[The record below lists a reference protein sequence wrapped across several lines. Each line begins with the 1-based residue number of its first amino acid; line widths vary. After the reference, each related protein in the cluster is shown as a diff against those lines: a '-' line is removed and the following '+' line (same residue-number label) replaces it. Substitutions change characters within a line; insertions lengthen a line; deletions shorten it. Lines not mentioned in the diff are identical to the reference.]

1 MTGTEGGDAGRR
13 GHDVGSMQTLSEQ
26 APERGSFSLHGGPL
40 HRLGSRL
47 HLVRGGTNTV
57 ALGFAI
63 SLSLWGVL
71 VALAFIEGAGR
82 QLFSVAAVGG
92 HVRLL
97 LVIPLFFL
105 CESLLDP
112 RMTVFVR
119 TIVDSGVV
127 PRNAWPALD
136 AEIARI
142 DRWKASWLPDALCLA
157 AAVALM
163 LAAPTVQLPGAAL
176 SYHPAQAATEA
187 TLAGQWYWGVCLTLF
202 RFLVFRWLWRLALWY
217 GFLWRVS
224 RLPLSLVPTHPDGA
238 AGLGYLEVV
247 HAHFTPLVFALSAV
261 EAASFAEGI
270 ATGRTTFEALYPAL
284 AIVLV
289 ADALLFVMPLLIFAP
304 RLWACRVKGL
314 GDYMVFASRY
324 VDGFDRKWLAAGPR
338 DEKALLGT
346 PDLQS
351 LADLANSFNIVRNM
365 RWAPVSRRLLIDL
378 GLAALLPLLPLLL
391 LAYPIAEL
399 AEIFFTKLM
408 GLRA

>member
-1 MTGTEGGDAGRR
+1 
-13 GHDVGSMQTLSEQ
+13 MQTLSEQ
-26 APERGSFSLHGGPL
+26 APGRPGFSLLGGPL
-40 HRLGSRL
+40 HRLGCRL

-63 SLSLWGVL
+63 ALLLWGVL
-71 VALAFIEGAGR
+71 VALALLEGAGR
-82 QLFSVAAVGG
+82 QLFSIAAVGW

-112 RMTVFVR
+112 RMAAFVR

-127 PRNAWPALD
+127 PRSAWPALQ

-142 DRWKASWLPDALCLA
+142 ERRKASWLPDTLCLA

-163 LAAPTVQLPGAAL
+163 LAAPMAQLPGTAM
-176 SYHPAQAATEA
+176 SYHPAASEA
-187 TLAGQWYWGVCLTLF
+187 TLAGQWYWWVCLTLF
-202 RFLVFRWLWRLALWY
+202 RFLVLRWLWRLVVWY

-224 RLPLSLVPTHPDGA
+224 RLPLDLVPTHPDGA

-247 HAHFTPLVFALSAV
+247 HAHFTPLVSALSAV
-261 EAASFAEGI
+261 EAASFAEGV
-270 ATGRTTFEALYPAL
+270 ATGRTTFDALYPAL
-284 AIVLV
+284 ATVLA

-314 GDYMVFASRY
+314 GDYTIFASRY
-324 VDGFDRKWLAAGPR
+324 VEDFDRKWLPAASR
-338 DEKALLGT
+338 DDKALLGT

-351 LADLANSFNIVRNM
+351 LADLANSVNIVRNM

-378 GLAALLPLLPLLL
+378 ALAALLPLLPLLL

>member
-1 MTGTEGGDAGRR
+1 
-13 GHDVGSMQTLSEQ
+13 MQILSEQ
-26 APERGSFSLHGGPL
+26 APGRASFSLLGGPL
-40 HRLGSRL
+40 HRLGCRL

-57 ALGFAI
+57 ALGLAI
-63 SLSLWGVL
+63 ALLLWSVL
-71 VALAFIEGAGR
+71 VALALLEGAGR
-82 QLFSVAAVGG
+82 QLFSIAAVGG

-112 RMTVFVR
+112 RMAAFVR

-127 PRNAWPALD
+127 PRSAWPALE

-142 DRWKASWLPDALCLA
+142 ERRKAAWLPDALCLA
-157 AAVALM
+157 AAVALT
-163 LAAPTVQLPGAAL
+163 LAAPMAQLPGTAMA
-176 SYHPAQAATEA
+176 YHPAASEA
-187 TLAGQWYWGVCLTLF
+187 TLAGQWYWWVCLTLF
-202 RFLVFRWLWRLALWY
+202 RFLVLRWLWRLAVWY

-224 RLPLSLVPTHPDGA
+224 RLPLDLVPTHPDGA

-270 ATGRTTFEALYPAL
+270 ATGRTTFVALYPAL
-284 AIVLV
+284 ATLLA
-289 ADALLFVMPLLIFAP
+289 ADALLFVVPLFLFAP

-314 GDYMVFASRY
+314 GDYAIFASRY
-324 VDGFDRKWLAAGPR
+324 VGGFDRKWLAAPR
-338 DEKALLGT
+338 DDKALLGT

-351 LADLANSFNIVRNM
+351 LADLANSVNIVRNM

-378 GLAALLPLLPLLL
+378 AAAALLPLLPLLL

-399 AEIFFTKLM
+399 AEIFFTRLM

>member
-1 MTGTEGGDAGRR
+1 M
-13 GHDVGSMQTLSEQ
+13 
-26 APERGSFSLHGGPL
+26 
-40 HRLGSRL
+40 

-63 SLSLWGVL
+63 ALLLWGVL
-71 VALAFIEGAGR
+71 VALSLLEGAGR
-82 QLFSVAAVGG
+82 QLFSIAAVGG

-112 RMTVFVR
+112 RMAAFVR

-127 PRNAWPALD
+127 PRNARPALE

-142 DRWKASWLPDALCLA
+142 GRWKASWLPEALCLT
-157 AAVALM
+157 AAVALT
-163 LAAPTVQLPGAAL
+163 LAAPMAQLPGAAP
-176 SYHPAQAATEA
+176 SYPPGHAAAEA
-187 TLAGQWYWGVCLTLF
+187 TLAGQWYWWVCLTLF

-217 GFLWRVS
+217 IFLWRVS
-224 RLPLSLVPTHPDGA
+224 RLPLNLVPTHPDGV

-261 EAASFAEGI
+261 EAASFAAGI

-289 ADALLFVMPLLIFAP
+289 ADALLFVMPLFIFAP

-314 GDYMVFASRY
+314 GDYTIFASHY
-324 VDGFDRKWLAAGPR
+324 VDGFDRKWLADTR

-351 LADLANSFNIVRNM
+351 LADLANSTNIVRSM

-378 GLAALLPLLPLLL
+378 ALAALLPLLPLLL

-399 AEIFFTKLM
+399 AELFFTKLL

>member
-1 MTGTEGGDAGRR
+1 
-13 GHDVGSMQTLSEQ
+13 MQAVSEQ
-26 APERGSFSLHGGPL
+26 APGRESFSLLGGPL
-40 HRLGSRL
+40 HRLGCRL
-47 HLVRGGTNTV
+47 HLVRGGTNTL

-63 SLSLWGVL
+63 SLLLWGVL
-71 VALAFIEGAGR
+71 VALAFIDGTGR
-82 QLFSVAAVGG
+82 QLFSLAAIGG

-112 RMTVFVR
+112 KMTAFVR

-127 PRNAWPALD
+127 PRSARPVLE
-136 AEIARI
+136 AEVARI
-142 DRWKASWLPDALCLA
+142 GRWKDSWLPDTLCLA
-157 AAVALM
+157 AAVALL
-163 LAAPTVQLPGAAL
+163 LAAPMAHLPGAP
-176 SYHPAQAATEA
+176 YHPAAAEA

-202 RFLVFRWLWRLALWY
+202 RFLMLRWLWRLALWY

-224 RLPLSLVPTHPDGA
+224 RLPLNLEPTHPDGA

-247 HAHFTPLVFALSAV
+247 HAHFTPLVFALSAI

-270 ATGRTTFEALYPAL
+270 ATGRTTLEAIYPAL

-314 GDYMVFASRY
+314 GDYTTFASRY
-324 VDGFDRKWLAAGPR
+324 VNDFDRKWLAAAPH
-338 DEKALLGT
+338 DDKALLGT

-365 RWAPVSRRLLIDL
+365 RWTPISRRLLF
-378 GLAALLPLLPLLL
+378 GLALATLLPMVPLLL